1 MNALPRPPHAFAA
14 QLRAAP
20 NAIEKIPRTLVIGYA
35 TILLIV
41 GGLGGWAAT
50 TSLAGAVLAQGT
62 VVVDSNVKKVQ
73 HPTGGI
79 VGQIYVRD
87 GSRVASGDLLMR
99 LDETVTRANL
109 QVITKQLDEL
119 AIRQARLAAERDRAK
134 EVLIPATLANRQAEP
149 EVAAII
155 AGETTLFESRREAL
169 AGQRAQLRERT
180 AQLKEEIAGLT
191 SQADAK
197 GREITL
203 VKVELESVEKLW
215 GKNLVSITKLTA
227 MRREDARLDG
237 ERGQLVA
244 AAAQAKGKI
253 TETELQIIQLDQNLR
268 SDVIKDL
275 REAQAKEAELLER
288 KVAAEDQLKRID
300 IRAPQ
305 AGVVHQ
311 LAAHTVGGVIT
322 QSEPIMLIVPE
333 GDALVIEAKLSP
345 QDIDH
350 IKVGQETYIRFPAF
364 NQRITPEF
372 EGRVTR
378 ISADL
383 TKDQQNN
390 VAYYVARI
398 SVAEK
403 DLQKPEVMRL
413 VPGMPADI
421 HIRTMERTALSY
433 LIKPLQDQFALAFK
447 ER

>member
-1 MNALPRPPHAFAA
+1 MISAPFDAGPKIASARD
-14 QLRAAP
+14 RADGIRECLIAGS
-20 NAIEKIPRTLVIGYA
+20 VVV
-35 TILLIV
+35 LLLV
-41 GGLGGWAAT
+41 GGLGAWGMTW
-50 TSLAGAVLAQGT
+50 SLAGAVLAQGT

-79 VGQIYVRD
+79 VGQILVRD
-87 GSRVASGDLLMR
+87 GARVAEGDLLIR

-119 AIRQARLAAERDRAK
+119 AIRQARLAAERDGSEAVR
-134 EVLIPATLANRQAEP
+134 VPASLARRQAEP
-149 EVAAII
+149 EVAANT
-155 AGETTLFESRREAL
+155 AGEITLFESRREAL
-169 AGQRAQLRERT
+169 AGQRAQLRERI

-191 SQADAK
+191 GQAEAK
-197 GREITL
+197 VREIAL

-215 GKNLVSITKLTA
+215 GKSLVSITKLTA

-253 TETELQIIQLDQNLR
+253 SEVELQIIQLDQNLR
-268 SDVIKDL
+268 TDVIKDL
-275 REAQAKEAELLER
+275 REAQGKEAELLER

-311 LAAHTVGGVIT
+311 LSVHTIGGVIT

-378 ISADL
+378 VSADL

-390 VAYYVARI
+390 VAYYVVRI

-403 DLQKPEVMRL
+403 ELEKPEVMRL
-413 VPGMPADI
+413 VPGMPAEV
-421 HIRTMERTALSY
+421 HIRTIERTALSY

>member
-1 MNALPRPPHAFAA
+1 M
-14 QLRAAP
+14 
-20 NAIEKIPRTLVIGYA
+20 V
-35 TILLIV
+35 
-41 GGLGGWAAT
+41 
-50 TSLAGAVLAQGT
+50 
-62 VVVDSNVKKVQ
+62 NVKKVQ

-79 VGQIYVRD
+79 VGQILVRD
-87 GSRVASGDLLMR
+87 GNRVAEGDLLIR

-119 AIRQARLAAERDRAK
+119 AIRQARLAAERDGSEAVR
-134 EVLIPATLANRQAEP
+134 VPVSLARRQAEP
-149 EVAAII
+149 EVAAIT
-155 AGETTLFESRREAL
+155 AGEITLFESRRQAL
-169 AGQRAQLRERT
+169 AGQRAQLRERI

-191 SQADAK
+191 AQADAK
-197 GREITL
+197 VREIAL
-203 VKVELESVEKLW
+203 VKVELESVEQLW
-215 GKNLVSITKLTA
+215 GKSLVSITKLTA

-253 TETELQIIQLDQNLR
+253 AEVELQIIQLDQNLR
-268 SDVIKDL
+268 TDVIKDL
-275 REAQAKEAELLER
+275 REAQGKEAELLER

-311 LAAHTVGGVIT
+311 MSVHTIGGVIT

-372 EGRVTR
+372 EGRATR
-378 ISADL
+378 VSADL
-383 TKDQQNN
+383 IKDQQNN

-398 SVAEK
+398 SVAERE
-403 DLQKPEVMRL
+403 LEKPEVMRF
-413 VPGMPADI
+413 VPGMPAEV
-421 HIRTMERTALSY
+421 HIRPSNERRCR
-433 LIKPLQDQFALAFK
+433 I
-447 ER
+447 

>member
-1 MNALPRPPHAFAA
+1 
-14 QLRAAP
+14 
-20 NAIEKIPRTLVIGYA
+20 
-35 TILLIV
+35 
-41 GGLGGWAAT
+41 
-50 TSLAGAVLAQGT
+50 
-62 VVVDSNVKKVQ
+62 
-73 HPTGGI
+73 
-79 VGQIYVRD
+79 
-87 GSRVASGDLLMR
+87 MR

-119 AIRQARLAAERDRAK
+119 AIRQARLAAERDGSEAVR
-134 EVLIPATLANRQAEP
+134 VPASLASRQAEP
-149 EVAAII
+149 EVAAIT
-155 AGETTLFESRREAL
+155 AGEATLFESRRDAL
-169 AGQRAQLRERT
+169 AGQRAQLRERV

-191 SQADAK
+191 AQAEAK
-197 GREITL
+197 MREIDL

-227 MRREDARLDG
+227 MRRENARLDG

-253 TETELQIIQLDQNLR
+253 AEVELQIIQLDQDLR
-268 SDVIKDL
+268 TDVIKDL

-288 KVAAEDQLKRID
+288 KVAAEDQLKRVD

-305 AGVVHQ
+305 AGIVHQ
-311 LAAHTVGGVIT
+311 LSAHTIGGVIM

-350 IKVGQETYIRFPAF
+350 VKIGQETYVRFPAF
-364 NQRITPEF
+364 NQRTTPEF

-378 ISADL
+378 VSADL

-390 VAYYVARI
+390 VAYYAARI
-398 SVAEK
+398 AIAEK
-403 DLQKPEVMRL
+403 DQHRPEVMRL
-413 VPGMPADI
+413 VPGMPAEV
-421 HIRTMERTALSY
+421 HIRTTERTALSY